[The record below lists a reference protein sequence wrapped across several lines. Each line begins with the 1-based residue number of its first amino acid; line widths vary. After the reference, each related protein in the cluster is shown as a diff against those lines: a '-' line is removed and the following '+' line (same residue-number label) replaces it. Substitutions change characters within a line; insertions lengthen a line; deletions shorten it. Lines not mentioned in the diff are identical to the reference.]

1 MTGIHYGVYGRGRPA
16 IFVHGSFGW
25 GVDTFPEQRTL
36 ADLVEVVLIDRRGFG
51 ESRDNHSDG
60 WPADQ
65 RDLLDVLTSMGP
77 AHLVGQSYGAV
88 VTLLAAAARP
98 ELVLSLVTIEPPIFT
113 LATDDHDSRRIAEA
127 AADVYAHAPGMK
139 VDEFVA
145 AFGAAVFGRKPEA
158 TRDRT
163 ATWTDMDWAAADA
176 TRRERWPGDAPVDWS
191 RLRDARFPKLSV
203 GGGWPTGS
211 GYPLRVGRA
220 FRAVVERVAER
231 TGGEVVVFHRST
243 HNPQMEQSAE
253 FNELLRRLYSNYS

>member
-1 MTGIHYGVYGRGRPA
+1 MPGIHYDVYGRGRPA
-16 IFVHGSFGW
+16 IFLHGSFGW

-36 ADLVEVVLIDRRGFG
+36 ADLVRVVLIDRRGFG
-51 ESRDNHSDG
+51 QSRDNQSDG

-65 RDLLDVLTSMGP
+65 NDLLDVLTRIGP

-98 ELVLSLVTIEPPIFT
+98 ELVLSLVTIEPPMFA
-113 LATDDHDSRRIAEA
+113 LATDDNDSRRIAEEA
-127 AADVYAHAPGMK
+127 AQVYARAPGMK

-145 AFGAAVFGRKPEA
+145 AFGAAVFGREPAA
-158 TRDRT
+158 TRERT
-163 ATWTDMDWAAADA
+163 AAWADMDWAAADA

-191 RLRDARFPKLSV
+191 QLRDARFPKLSV

-211 GYPLRVGRA
+211 GYPHRVGRA

-231 TGGEVVVFHRST
+231 TAGEVVVFDRST
-243 HNPQMEQSAE
+243 HNPQLEQSKE
-253 FNELLRRLYSNYS
+253 FNEMLRRLYAT